1 MPDTRRKHYEYDPNL
16 SGTLTQTA
24 ANTNASQQAVADNN
38 DIAHF
43 DSLSNNNQETPPR
56 QPRRFFLQF
65 FGRHV
70 M

>member
-38 DIAHF
+38 AIAHF
-43 DSLSNNNQETPPR
+43 DSLSNNNQENPPR

-65 FGRHV
+65 LGRHV